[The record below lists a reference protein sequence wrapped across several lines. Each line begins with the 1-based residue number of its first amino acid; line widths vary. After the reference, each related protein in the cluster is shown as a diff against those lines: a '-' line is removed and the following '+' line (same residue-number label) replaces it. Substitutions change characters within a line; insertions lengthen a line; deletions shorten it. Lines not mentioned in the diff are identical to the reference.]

1 LVYIRVNWTDARQ
14 VLDPIKAAPEAALQK
29 LRGLWL
35 IQPRGY
41 RCLSRHLKSSNTLVF
56 AGSLGLMSLH
66 VLSPNRLRTSNDRL

>member
-35 IQPRGY
+35 IQPRGLTY
-41 RCLSRHLKSSNTLVF
+41 NFYKRRSDPAFANHLTVLANAMSGPAEQKIFSGSRE
-56 AGSLGLMSLH
+56 
-66 VLSPNRLRTSNDRL
+66 

>member
-35 IQPRGY
+35 IQPRGLTY
-41 RCLSRHLKSSNTLVF
+41 NFLQKEE
-56 AGSLGLMSLH
+56 
-66 VLSPNRLRTSNDRL
+66 